1 MKPAIPYCR
10 YTQPLAPIQKRH
22 CILDKIDKLETIDRT
37 GKKFSFDIFE
47 EPLTIGKYD
56 GIYYKIQE
64 PNYKGWKH
72 FMFKILFIENTK
84 ILIYMISNQD
94 IPELSGKGIVKAM
107 IEKLRTIHKKTILS
121 STRIESLKVDESEG
135 RVDNVSQYWMRWTK
149 ENNKIK
155 YVKDED
161 RFYYE
166 Y

>member
-1 MKPAIPYCR
+1 M
-10 YTQPLAPIQKRH
+10 
-22 CILDKIDKLETIDRT
+22 DKIEKLETTDRD

-47 EPLTIGKYD
+47 EPLTIGKYE

-107 IEKLRTIHKKTILS
+107 IEKLRIAYRKTIIS
-121 STRIESLKVDESEG
+121 STNIDSLKVDEIEG
-135 RVDNVSQYWMRWTK
+135 RIQNVSQYWLKWIK

-155 YVKDED
+155 YNRNED